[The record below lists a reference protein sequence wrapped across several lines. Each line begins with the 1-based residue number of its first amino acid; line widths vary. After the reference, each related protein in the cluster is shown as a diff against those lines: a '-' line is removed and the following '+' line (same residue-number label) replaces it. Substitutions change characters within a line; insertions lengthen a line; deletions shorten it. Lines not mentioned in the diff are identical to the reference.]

1 MARRSLDGQLNMFD
15 FWNHLP
21 PSENGEEVQMVSL
34 MPDAEAE
41 PEEPEESADEP
52 ETDAEEA
59 ADVAKSE
66 ETEEAADVAE
76 SEETEETVDVP
87 EEDAITNSRD
97 LQETDDTEEIAADNP
112 VMHKEIRNA
121 DGSIRSEISFYNYN
135 RICLK
140 RQNEQPVWKIFDNS
154 KEAVDFYIEEMLKL

>member
-21 PSENGEEVQMVSL
+21 PSGDGEEVQMVSL

-52 ETDAEEA
+52 KTDEEEA

-66 ETEEAADVAE
+66 ETEE
-76 SEETEETVDVP
+76 TVDVP
-87 EEDAITNSRD
+87 EEEAIENSRD
-97 LQETDDTEEIAADNP
+97 LQEADDTEKIAADNP

-140 RQNEQPVWKIFDNS
+140 RQNEQPVWKFFDNS

>member
-41 PEEPEESADEP
+41 PEEPEEAVDVAESEKPEESAVAP
-52 ETDAEEA
+52 ETDAEETA
-59 ADVAKSE
+59 
-66 ETEEAADVAE
+66 
-76 SEETEETVDVP
+76 DVP
-87 EEDAITNSRD
+87 EEDAIENSRD
-97 LQETDDTEEIAADNP
+97 LQETDDTEKIAADNP

-121 DGSIRSEISFYNYN
+121 DGSIRSEISYYNYN